1 LLLLMGVLSAFTT
14 MAYACPCHDEN
25 DPVKVTLVVILASE
39 EGNTIDPQLKAIA
52 AEVQKMNPSLKSFTL
67 KSMQSKSI
75 KPGEKVS
82 LPLVESKKL
91 DMQVKHGA
99 NKDNRIS
106 LSIFV
111 PSMGEIEYQTVCGK
125 FLPIVTRCKTKE
137 GERLILAIRVQP
149 CRGE

>member
-1 LLLLMGVLSAFTT
+1 M
-14 MAYACPCHDEN
+14 

-52 AEVQKMNPSLKSFTL
+52 AEVQKTDPKLKSFTL
-67 KSMQSKSI
+67 KTMQSKSL

-82 LPLVESKKL
+82 LPLVEGKKL

-106 LSIFV
+106 LSIFA

-137 GERLILAIRVQP
+137 GERVILAICVQP